1 MPKKTNYCLNFLL
14 AIYNYFLKIRIP
26 SSNYN
31 IIKNVPLDFVVVTN
45 IQKHRKLREKRMR
58 YNTHNNSRAEQIF
71 KELTCHDS
79 VEISRNC
86 LKRLML
92 EMREW
97 RAPHHILFTTHT
109 HAVL

>member
-1 MPKKTNYCLNFLL
+1 
-14 AIYNYFLKIRIP
+14 
-26 SSNYN
+26 
-31 IIKNVPLDFVVVTN
+31 
-45 IQKHRKLREKRMR
+45 MR

-109 HAVL
+109 HAVLLRFKKGAILMNLYYTYFLKH